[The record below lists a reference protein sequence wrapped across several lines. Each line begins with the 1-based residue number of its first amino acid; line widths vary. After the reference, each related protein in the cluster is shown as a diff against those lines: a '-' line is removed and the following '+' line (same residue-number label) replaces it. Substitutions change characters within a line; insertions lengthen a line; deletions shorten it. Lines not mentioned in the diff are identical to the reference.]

1 MGWSAYVSFGACRCH
16 LELNWTELWH
26 THSWSSPSMAQNQA
40 ENKGRKGGTKGRK
53 RENKKVLSSREVNI
67 ETSSHQTTSHA
78 SVYHNASQTS
88 HWASDYHT
96 ASPNQGLPQRIT
108 KPGIATL
115 HLQTKDCHSE
125 SPNQWLPHCISKPR
139 IATAN
144 HQTKECHTASPNQ
157 GLPQRITKPR
167 IATLHLKLVITTEKH
182 KTSVYY
188 TVSQL
193 TFTTLLRTDVYDTV
207 FTNHYITK
215 SIKSWSLSPTLQMLK
230 HPSARF
236 VAVLAKEW

>member
-1 MGWSAYVSFGACRCH
+1 MYSNKSVFKPKCKKRCGNNLLLLTVGKTSERWAEAH
-16 LELNWTELWH
+16 MCLSERADAILNWTELWH

-108 KPGIATL
+108 KPRNATL

-125 SPNQWLPHCISKPR
+125 SPNQGLPHCIS
-139 IATAN
+139 
-144 HQTKECHTASPNQ
+144 S
-157 GLPQRITKPR
+157 
-167 IATLHLKLVITTEKH
+167 
-182 KTSVYY
+182 
-188 TVSQL
+188 
-193 TFTTLLRTDVYDTV
+193 
-207 FTNHYITK
+207 
-215 SIKSWSLSPTLQMLK
+215 
-230 HPSARF
+230 
-236 VAVLAKEW
+236 